1 MRSPACL
8 ASFPWNELRAAAI
21 STRAEGCAVARI
33 ATAVASKLFMSAA
46 TLIDHQRVR
55 DQFEQWQVGQLSI
68 DAELNESLAAL
79 SAFQSHLEA
88 WQQELAREREELRA
102 ARERMGHDQAN
113 AEQGQARTAE
123 LTAELTASRDKVGA
137 LTTMLL
143 SRTEELRVL
152 DNRRAE
158 MTTELELSR
167 AREKELKIALD
178 DIKQSRESERQQ
190 SAEETRHL
198 RELLQRRLENMDASY
213 REEVAGVTRN
223 NPKAPESPDTQAVFS
238 SVMEQFGK
246 LRQQRA
252 QAGNALKKGR

>member
-1 MRSPACL
+1 
-8 ASFPWNELRAAAI
+8 
-21 STRAEGCAVARI
+21 
-33 ATAVASKLFMSAA
+33 MSAA
-46 TLIDHQRVR
+46 TLIDHHRVR
-55 DQFEQWQVGQLSI
+55 EQFEQWQAEQLSI

-102 ARERMGHDQAN
+102 ARERLGHDQVN
-113 AEQGQARTAE
+113 SEQSQTRLAE

-158 MTTELELSR
+158 MMTELELSR
-167 AREKELKIALD
+167 ARERELKIALD
-178 DIKQSRESERQQ
+178 DIKQARESERQQ

-213 REEVAGVTRN
+213 REEVAGVTRS
-223 NPKAPESPDTQAVFS
+223 NPKAPETPETQAVFS